1 MGGQT
6 NRSPWTSV
14 PRSDSAPKDS
24 LQRRAIPQSLGQSR
38 GAGHCG
44 PAAPCLLHCTRSE
57 VTMRFHSLRTAVLF
71 GLVAL
76 ALMANGKKPIAAAQ
90 LAPPPAPPSVALSAS
105 SASVQAGQ
113 PVTLTW
119 SSTNATS
126 VTLEPSVGRVAAQG
140 STTVRPSQSTTY
152 TAAATG
158 AGGSA
163 HASAQVIIT
172 PAPPPAAVREPS
184 QEEIPSD
191 QRQMRG
197 LDEQIQEIK
206 SDALRMSA
214 ELSQLEE
221 KLLYPSGT
229 QVAIFVALAKG
240 DTMRL
245 DAVRLQ
251 IDGQLVA
258 HYIYSA
264 KELQALRKGGVQRIY
279 VGNVATGDHKLD
291 VLVDGK
297 LEDGA
302 DFSRSGQFAFRK
314 EVKPKLVGLTLAG
327 PRSSNT
333 PIALGEW

>member
-1 MGGQT
+1 
-6 NRSPWTSV
+6 
-14 PRSDSAPKDS
+14 
-24 LQRRAIPQSLGQSR
+24 
-38 GAGHCG
+38 
-44 PAAPCLLHCTRSE
+44 
-57 VTMRFHSLRTAVLF
+57 MRFHSLRTAVLF

-76 ALMANGKKPIAAAQ
+76 ALMANGKNPIAAAQ
-90 LAPPPAPPSVALSAS
+90 LAPPASPSVALSAS
-105 SASVQAGQ
+105 AASVQAGQ

-119 SSTNATS
+119 SSKNATS
-126 VTLEPSVGRVAAQG
+126 ITFEPSVGGVATQG
-140 STTVRPSQSTTY
+140 STAVRPSQSTTY
-152 TAAATG
+152 TVTATG
-158 AGGSA
+158 PGGSA
-163 HASAQVIIT
+163 HASAQVTIA
-172 PAPPPAAVREPS
+172 PATPPAAVRKPS
-184 QEEIPSD
+184 PDEISSD
-191 QRQMRG
+191 QQQMRG

-206 SDALRMSA
+206 SDSLRMAA

-229 QVAIFVALAKG
+229 QVAIFVELAKS

-302 DFSRSGQFAFRK
+302 DFSRTGQFTFRK
-314 EVKPKLVGLTLAG
+314 EVKPRLVGLTLAG
-327 PRSSNT
+327 PRSGNT

>member
-1 MGGQT
+1 
-6 NRSPWTSV
+6 
-14 PRSDSAPKDS
+14 
-24 LQRRAIPQSLGQSR
+24 
-38 GAGHCG
+38 
-44 PAAPCLLHCTRSE
+44 
-57 VTMRFHSLRTAVLF
+57 MRFHSLRTAVLF

-76 ALMANGKKPIAAAQ
+76 ALMANGKNPIAAAQ
-90 LAPPPAPPSVALSAS
+90 LAPPASPSVALSAS
-105 SASVQAGQ
+105 PASAQAGQ

-152 TAAATG
+152 TVTATG

-163 HASAQVIIT
+163 HASAQAIIT

-279 VGNVATGDHKLD
+279 VGNVSTGDHKLD

-297 LEDGA
+297 LEGGA
-302 DFSRSGQFAFRK
+302 DFSRTGEFTFRK

-327 PRSSNT
+327 PRSSNI
-333 PIALGEW
+333 PITLGEW

>member
-1 MGGQT
+1 
-6 NRSPWTSV
+6 
-14 PRSDSAPKDS
+14 
-24 LQRRAIPQSLGQSR
+24 
-38 GAGHCG
+38 
-44 PAAPCLLHCTRSE
+44 
-57 VTMRFHSLRTAVLF
+57 MRFHSLRIAALF
-71 GLVAL
+71 CLAAL
-76 ALMANGKKPIAAAQ
+76 ALMANEKKPIAAAK
-90 LAPPPAPPSVALSAS
+90 LAPPASPSVALSAS
-105 SASVQAGQ
+105 PASAPAGQ

-126 VTLEPSVGRVAAQG
+126 ITLEPSVGPVATQG
-140 STTVRPSQSTTY
+140 STIVKPSQSTTY
-152 TAAATG
+152 TVTATG
-158 AGGSA
+158 PGGSA
-163 HASAQVIIT
+163 HATAQVIIT
-172 PAPPPAAVREPS
+172 PAPSSTAVQKPS
-184 QEEIPSD
+184 QGEITPE

-214 ELSQLEE
+214 EMSQLEE

-279 VGNVATGDHKLD
+279 VGNVSTGDHKLD
-291 VLVDGK
+291 VLIDGK
-297 LEDGA
+297 LEGGA
-302 DFSRSGQFAFRK
+302 DFSRTGEFTFRK

-327 PRSSNT
+327 PRSSNI

>member
-1 MGGQT
+1 
-6 NRSPWTSV
+6 
-14 PRSDSAPKDS
+14 
-24 LQRRAIPQSLGQSR
+24 
-38 GAGHCG
+38 
-44 PAAPCLLHCTRSE
+44 
-57 VTMRFHSLRTAVLF
+57 MRFHSLRTAVLF

-76 ALMANGKKPIAAAQ
+76 ALMANGRNPIATAQ
-90 LAPPPAPPSVALSAS
+90 LAPPASPSIVLRASPASA
-105 SASVQAGQ
+105 QAGQ
-113 PVTLTW
+113 QVTLTW

-126 VTLEPSVGRVAAQG
+126 ITLEPSGGPVAAQG

-152 TAAATG
+152 TVTATG
-158 AGGSA
+158 PGGSA
-163 HASAQVIIT
+163 HASAQVNIT
-172 PAPPPAAVREPS
+172 PPPPQAAARKPS

-191 QRQMRG
+191 QREMRG

-229 QVAIFVALAKG
+229 QVAIFVTLAKG

-251 IDGQLVA
+251 IDGQLVT

-297 LEDGA
+297 LEGGT
-302 DFSRSGQFAFRK
+302 DFSRSGQFTFRK
-314 EVKPKLVGLTLAG
+314 EVKPKLVGLTVAG
-327 PRSSNT
+327 PRSGNT